1 MGKIR
6 NRKVFNH
13 MSKLKTIFDPIS
25 NELVQVKEELI
36 NVLKKAYKQDIF
48 TIKIIQNYFNS
59 PGKLLRPALLILSA
73 KALKNSYPQKNSSL
87 IKIATAIE
95 LVHNASL
102 IHDDIIDNSE
112 LRRGI
117 KTFNKQYNNQIAV
130 LVGDLLYTEALSILV
145 NNFNPK
151 IMAITIKCITQMT
164 LGEVFNLGKSTLSL
178 QDYMRIIKD
187 KTASFMS
194 ICCKIGAMLVCD
206 DNEKINN
213 LERFGFN
220 FGIAYQLI
228 DDFKDK
234 DINKDLKLNSI
245 SEAIEYINK
254 AKNNIHFLTLPKYKN
269 SLESLADFI
278 IEVKNE

>member
-1 MGKIR
+1 MGKIS

-48 TIKIIQNYFNS
+48 TMKIIRNYFNS

-73 KALKNSYPQKNSSL
+73 KSLENSHPQKNSSL

-95 LVHNASL
+95 LIHNASL

-117 KTFNKQYNNQIAV
+117 KTINKQYNNQIAV
-130 LVGDLLYTEALSILV
+130 LIGDLLYTEALSILV
-145 NNFNPK
+145 NNFNSK

-187 KTASFMS
+187 KTAAFMS
-194 ICCKIGAMLVCD
+194 ICSKIGTMLVCD
-206 DNEKINN
+206 DDEKINN

-220 FGIAYQLI
+220 FGIMSMALLI
-228 DDFKDK
+228 
-234 DINKDLKLNSI
+234 
-245 SEAIEYINK
+245 A
-254 AKNNIHFLTLPKYKN
+254 
-269 SLESLADFI
+269 
-278 IEVKNE
+278 